1 MEISRK
7 SKRRAMED
15 KFFNLP
21 TDVLNCIL
29 DHLPVRDAA
38 RTSILSRK
46 WRYIWANH
54 PNLVLEPKNMF
65 GDPANISSDDFI
77 RIVDGILLQH
87 IGPILTFKVN
97 LLDVDITQEPY
108 VDRWILYLSRN
119 GLRKLT
125 LDNFSLDL
133 YDLYPL
139 PSYVLLCRELTHL
152 HLSNCIFKRPCGT
165 TGSFRSLKNLSL
177 KQVAFSLEVSASIFT
192 ASKLEYLKL
201 TKCSGIEHLN
211 FDGCVES
218 LLHLVLEM
226 NHEVKLSCFMNCKS
240 IKSAYLAMEVES
252 FDPNERINLTSLFEH
267 WSQISKLTMD
277 GRHLK
282 FLAAAYVTSAL
293 PVKVNNLRDLILFG
307 INFTDLDQISCILCL
322 LHSSPRLNNLAI
334 WVKVS
339 ETADKNPALQYLQE
353 HICISKH
360 INSLQTLMIKYFEGS
375 RAQMLFVKLIL
386 ACCPSLERI
395 SFVDNRVKAWN
406 LSNILKKLLLFPRVS
421 KAQIVF

>member
-1 MEISRK
+1 MLVLLLLEMEFSRN
-7 SKRRAMED
+7 SKQRGMED
-15 KFFNLP
+15 KIFNLP
-21 TDVLNCIL
+21 RDVLNCIL

-65 GDPANISSDDFI
+65 GDLAYCSSDDFI
-77 RIVDGILLQH
+77 DMVNGILLQH

-97 LLDVDITQEPY
+97 LSDVDITQDPY

-125 LDNFSLDL
+125 LDNSSHDL
-133 YDLYPL
+133 YAL
-139 PSYVLLCRELTHL
+139 PSYVFLCQELTHL
-152 HLSNCIFKRPCGT
+152 SLSNCIFKRPCGT
-165 TGSFRSLKNLSL
+165 TGSFHSLKNLSL
-177 KQVAFSLEVSASIFT
+177 NQVAFSPE
-192 ASKLEYLKL
+192 
-201 TKCSGIEHLN
+201 
-211 FDGCVES
+211 
-218 LLHLVLEM
+218 LVLKE
-226 NHEVKLSCFMNCKS
+226 NRGVKLSCFMNCKS
-240 IKSAYLAMEVES
+240 ITRAYLLLAKEVES
-252 FDPNERINLTSLFEH
+252 FDPNERINLASLFEH
-267 WSQISKLTMD
+267 WSQISKLTLD
-277 GRHLK
+277 GHHLQC
-282 FLAAAYVTSAL
+282 LAADSVNSAL
-293 PVKVNNLRDLILFG
+293 PIKVNNLRDLLLFG

-322 LHSSPRLNNLAI
+322 LHRSPRLNNLEI

-339 ETADKNPALQYLQE
+339 AVSADKNPALQYLQE

-360 INSLQTLMIKYFEGS
+360 ISSLQTLMIKYFQGS

-395 SFVDNRVKAWN
+395 TFVNNKVMASN

-421 KAQIVF
+421 TKAHIVF